1 MPPLGGDWVVPP
13 KRRLGLPLYRGLK
26 VSAIATEEAMSTQ
39 DKEQTRAAWDK
50 IAAGYES
57 SSPPRTSAWERGS
70 HGRNPNIDWA
80 DRGRASQR
88 RQKHRQLMRVIPI
101 CLRR

>member
-13 KRRLGLPLYRGLK
+13 KHRLGLPLYRGLK

-50 IAAGYES
+50 IAAGYDEFVTPTYFGLGAGKPWPKPEYRLGRQGPCITTETEAS
-57 SSPPRTSAWERGS
+57 S
-70 HGRNPNIDWA
+70 IDA
-80 DRGRASQR
+80 CHPD
-88 RQKHRQLMRVIPI
+88 LP
-101 CLRR
+101 